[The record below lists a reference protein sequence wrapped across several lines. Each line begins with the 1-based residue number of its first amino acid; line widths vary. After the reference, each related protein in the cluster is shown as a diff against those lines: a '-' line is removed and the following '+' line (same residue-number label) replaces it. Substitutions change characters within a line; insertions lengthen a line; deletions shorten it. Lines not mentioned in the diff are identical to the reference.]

1 MGPLKVK
8 DDNPQS
14 ISVIPNVPQTPIS
27 IAQPTPQTISL
38 APPSAPQQISIPT
51 PPPQQNRPVST
62 PAPSPSLWDDVIHYV
77 GKAASL
83 ANSVELGK
91 ARSIV
96 GTAQGISGLVDL
108 VSPGTGTSQ
117 ISKDLD
123 VTAKKLDTTNQTS
136 GGSSILYKGAQAA
149 TDIATFAAGGEIAK
163 GIGEI
168 PKVANVTNKISQV
181 ASKVPGVTEATS
193 QIADYAGKG
202 ALQKT
207 LVDIGKSVIS
217 PKAVAINTGY
227 TGLGLGQQ
235 ASKGVKV
242 TPTEVAQNFGINA
255 AFGASGVV
263 LAKGLQ
269 VLLKNA
275 SNHIPNFLNAVKDG
289 TIHTI
294 IQTNPEARKLLTTLS
309 EKIDEHKQLIDS
321 GLDNNHPAVQ
331 QNMKDILIIS
341 NQLDTEI
348 KNHFTLNQKGFISG
362 DENVPSV
369 DENVP
374 SGNENVPSGN
384 ENVPSGNENIPK
396 PEPTPEA
403 PQVSKTP
410 NIDNEIDRAT
420 IDRAR
425 MMDQG
430 LPENHP
436 DMISNEKKITDLSN
450 SKNNGIDIKP
460 TDYNSEMKQ
469 EYVQRGDSNLTY
481 RTQPNEEQELAI
493 KEHEKNKAM
502 DRLSGIIAANR
513 NLDKM
518 IKLRADELKEREIG
532 KSKSDV
538 QYESQARND
547 FEKKNPEI
555 PKEELD
561 AYDIRKDYENTINNA
576 EVEDN
581 IPVKPSD
588 ENPPVKNIISDV
600 RDENR
605 RPDISD
611 PEQQTTYQPK
621 WHADFEEP
629 LEYRT
634 KLAAAE
640 AVGYYNKLE
649 YLLNLIEIK
658 AKKLSENDRE
668 LLSDA
673 ANGNLIPEAKLD
685 NPKLFNEITN
695 DIKKYM
701 DRNLAVKRLSGR
713 DELKRNKGN
722 TAPLFFQADKE
733 QMDKLGIPQ
742 HERFELNGKTG
753 WTQEKIET
761 GVNRW
766 TDRSYQR
773 KYNDYTQAYEKSGGI
788 LVKLNK
794 DVIEDLKLDL
804 KNSSIQMKSNLL
816 RESLQAH
823 VPEHVSID
831 INASK
836 NGKNFSQLGRN
847 KFFVSDDIKP
857 YLKNFNESIFPTKGV
872 GALAIKSV
880 EKIGSIA
887 KGIEWLL
894 SPYHYFN
901 LGYGVEGL
909 NAITG
914 HAIQGQQE
922 ILSGL
927 KSIIESKEGF
937 LNHLEEYS
945 QSGKLDQM
953 QAMGIVIKYNT
964 VLERYETAMLLK
976 MADAALDNKIHVIN
990 PYSKDGIELGK
1001 VYNAAAAGRI
1011 NPVIQGF
1018 NRDIQRIISIF
1029 SLAPNY
1035 LRANLTLFRDA
1046 FFPRSLLGRELPK
1059 FARGLG
1065 RDGGDGPG
1073 GKGPLISKFTPGGA
1087 ARGFVIGKRA
1097 LEIALAVT
1105 ITTIILGR
1113 KPTKDELIQ
1122 EAGFGKTAS
1131 PNIQIKEK
1139 NQNNEMQQYD
1149 LAADPLSL
1157 VFNLIKNPEQFFANR
1172 TAPIINFANQLITNK
1187 NYNNKDIQSP
1197 GQSFTDRVKYAAENS
1212 FIPMAAQG
1220 FVNINKNINNPSI
1233 VQSFVQQ
1240 AGLRLK
1246 TNPNDPQ
1253 VIEQQNVSKAMSN
1266 VVNKIANS
1274 QYPGMQGIDKKTAQ
1288 YYVNEFNNLHPTNIT
1303 DIYGN
1308 KIAAPFDAYS
1318 GDKKYMSELD
1328 TSGTT
1333 PKLSGV
1339 FYANKEL
1346 ATLNPNYPTN
1356 PLYKLQGTGIDNSGN
1371 QNADKALVAIEYR
1384 LQQDPAAKAVLMRA
1398 NGGANGWLAAYQADL
1413 GQYSQNYQA
1422 NLTNYFQNLGWT
1434 QKAIDDYW
1442 TKHPSS
1448 PDPVDQL
1455 NIPIETQ
1462 KIATTYQQMAQTDPV
1477 AAKQYFN
1484 DNKVVLNA
1492 MYDQVAVHAQ
1502 AVAKQRGAA
1511 QLQGF
1516 PQASPE
1522 VQKILDSMP
1531 QGADSNSKAIRANLI
1546 NNNATV
1552 RQYLTDVNLWEVTN
1566 LGSQFKYIDPANPNQ
1581 TIGQNVNSNT
1591 NQGQTFLKD
1600 VSNLGNYDIGKDAS
1614 TGLYQ
1619 VMQNG
1624 GFPAGTTIRSSGG
1637 SGGTRRIKPRIY
1649 RAKKTKSLRIMR
1661 MKLPRSRPV
1670 RLAKQRSIKIKG

>member
-27 IAQPTPQTISL
+27 IAQPTPKTINL

-51 PPPQQNRPVST
+51 PPPQQNQPVST
-62 PAPSPSLWDDVIHYV
+62 QAPSPSLWDDVIHYV

-83 ANSVELGK
+83 YDPARLYSSAGVGV

-108 VSPGTGTSQ
+108 VSPGTGTSR
-117 ISKDLD
+117 ISKGLD
-123 VTAKKLDTTNQTS
+123 VAAKKLDTINQTS
-136 GGSSILYKGAQAA
+136 GGNSIIYKGAQAA
-149 TDIATFAAGGEIAK
+149 TDIATLVGGGEIAK

-181 ASKVPGVTEATS
+181 ASKVPGVTEATAK
-193 QIADYAGKG
+193 IADYASQG

-207 LVDIGKSVIS
+207 LVDVGKSVIS

-227 TGLGLGQQ
+227 TGLGVGQQ

-242 TPTEVAQNFGINA
+242 TPTEVAQNFATNA
-255 AFGASGVV
+255 TFGASSVV

-275 SNHIPNFLNAVKDG
+275 ANHLPNFLGAIKDG
-289 TIHTI
+289 TINTI

-321 GLDNNHPAVQ
+321 GLNNNHPAVQ

-348 KNHFTLNQKGFISG
+348 KNHFTLNNKGFIGS
-362 DENVPSV
+362 

-374 SGNENVPSGN
+374 SGDKNVPN
-384 ENVPSGNENIPK
+384 E
-396 PEPTPEA
+396 TPQQSEA
-403 PQVSKTP
+403 PQVGKTP

-436 DMISNEKKITDLSN
+436 DMISNEKRITDLSN

-460 TDYNSEMKQ
+460 TDDNSEMKQ
-469 EYVQRGDSNLTY
+469 EYVQREDSNLTH

-493 KEHEKNKAM
+493 KEHKKITAM
-502 DRLSGIIAANR
+502 DRLSGIIMAKS
-513 NLDKM
+513 NLDEM
-518 IKLRADELKEREIG
+518 IKLRADELKDREIG
-532 KSKSDV
+532 RKSDI
-538 QYESQARND
+538 QYEVQARND

-555 PKEELD
+555 PKVELD
-561 AYDIRKDYENTINNA
+561 AYDMRKDYENTINNV

-605 RPDISD
+605 RPDIND

-621 WHADFEEP
+621 WHVDFEQP

-640 AVGYYNKLE
+640 ADGYFNKLK
-649 YLLNLIEIK
+649 YLLDLIETK
-658 AKKLSENDRE
+658 AKKLSKNDRE

-673 ANGNLIPEAKLD
+673 ANGNLIPKAKLN
-685 NPKLFNEITN
+685 NPELFNEITN
-695 DIKKYM
+695 DFKKYM

-753 WTQEKIET
+753 WTQEKIEP
-761 GVNRW
+761 GVNKW

-773 KYNDYTQAYEKSGGI
+773 KYNDYTVAYEKSGGI

-804 KNSSIQMKSNLL
+804 KNSSIQMQSNLL
-816 RESLQAH
+816 REALQAH

-831 INASK
+831 MNASK
-836 NGKNFSQLGRN
+836 NGKKFSQLGRN
-847 KFFVSDDIKP
+847 NFVVSDDIKP
-857 YLKNFNESIFPTKGV
+857 YLKNFKESIFPTKGV

-880 EKIGSIA
+880 EKVGYIA
-887 KGIEWLL
+887 KAIEWLF
-894 SPYHYFN
+894 SPYHYNN
-901 LGYGVEGL
+901 LRIGIQGL
-909 NAITG
+909 NGITG
-914 HAIQGQQE
+914 NAPQGDE
-922 ILSGL
+922 ELLAGM
-927 KSIIESKEGF
+927 KSITESKEKF

-953 QAMGIVIKYNT
+953 SAMGIVIKYNT

-1001 VYNAAAAGRI
+1001 VYNAVAAGRI
-1011 NPVIQGF
+1011 NPVVQGF

-1029 SLAPNY
+1029 GLAPNY
-1035 LRANLTLFRDA
+1035 LRANLTIFRDA
-1046 FFPRSLLGRELPK
+1046 FFPRSIAGKELPK

-1073 GKGPLISKFTPGGA
+1073 GKGPLINKFTPGGT
-1087 ARGFVIGKRA
+1087 ARGFVVGKRA
-1097 LEIALAVT
+1097 LQAAMAVT

-1113 KPTKDELIQ
+1113 LPTKDELIQ
-1122 EAGFGKTAS
+1122 EIGFGKDPS
-1131 PNIQIKEK
+1131 PNIQIKDK
-1139 NQNNEMQQYD
+1139 NQNNEKQQYD
-1149 LAADPLSL
+1149 LPADPLSL
-1157 VFNLIKNPEQFFANR
+1157 IFNLIKNPDQFFASR
-1172 TAPIINFANQLITNK
+1172 TSPIINFANELITNK

-1233 VQSFVQQ
+1233 VQSFIQQ

-1253 VIEQQNVSKAMSN
+1253 VIEQQNQSKTMSN
-1266 VVNKIANS
+1266 IVNKIANS
-1274 QYPGMQGIDKKTAQ
+1274 QYPGMEGIDKKTAQ
-1288 YYVNEFNNLHPTNIT
+1288 YYVNEFNNLHPTNMT

-1308 KIAAPFDAYS
+1308 KIATPFDAYS
-1318 GDKKYMSELD
+1318 GDKKYESELD

-1333 PKLSGV
+1333 PKLNGV

-1384 LQQDPAAKAVLMRA
+1384 LAEPGAKADLIRA
-1398 NGGANGWLAAYQADL
+1398 NGGANGWLAAYEADL

-1484 DNKVVLNA
+1484 DNKTVLNA

-1502 AVAKQRGAA
+1502 AVAKQRGEA

-1516 PQASPE
+1516 PKASSE

-1546 NNNATV
+1546 DNNATV

-1566 LGSQFKYIDPANPNQ
+1566 LGSQFKYIDPAHPNQ

-1591 NQGQTFLKD
+1591 KQGQTFLKD
-1600 VSNLGNYDIGKDAS
+1600 VSNLGRYDIGKDAS
-1614 TGLYQ
+1614 TGVYQ

-1624 GFPAGTTIRSSGG
+1624 GFPAGTTISGT
-1637 SGGTRRIKPRIY
+1637 GGTRRIKPRIY
-1649 RAKKTKSLRIMR
+1649 HAKKTKSLRITR